1 MNIAIIGSRTFK
13 DFDTL
18 EKFILANID
27 IGKIETIISGGAV
40 GTDRLAELF
49 ADKYNI
55 PKNIIKPEWKKYKRG
70 AGLVRNKEIIDK
82 SDIIF
87 AFWQNRSKGTE
98 YVIREALTIGKKVK
112 LWEVE

>member
-1 MNIAIIGSRTFK
+1 M
-13 DFDTL
+13 
-18 EKFILANID
+18 D

-55 PKNIIKPEWKKYKRG
+55 PKNIIKPDWIRFKRG
-70 AGLVRNKEIIDK
+70 AGLIRNKEIIDK

-98 YVIREALTIGKKVK
+98 FVIREALKIGKKVK

>member
-1 MNIAIIGSRTFK
+1 MNIAIIGSRTFS
-13 DFDTL
+13 DFETL
-18 EKFILANID
+18 EKFVLVNINID
-27 IGKIETIISGGAV
+27 KIETIISGGAV

-49 ADKYNI
+49 ADKYKI
-55 PKNIIKPEWKKYKRG
+55 PKDIIKPEWNRFKRG

-98 YVIREALTIGKKVK
+98 FVIREALKIGKKVK
-112 LWEVE
+112 LWEVD